1 MNTTTSLSLA
11 EAASATGMVKSGILS
26 AIKSCCLS
34 GARAE
39 VGQLRIEVA
48 QLHRELAETRERASR
63 AEQRVADVTAMLDDL
78 REQRDRW
85 QAQADR
91 LSSALT
97 DQRRKSPRWWRWRRS
112 TRDEARPQITHVRD
126 NSSDLK
132 DG

>member
-1 MNTTTSLSLA
+1 
-11 EAASATGMVKSGILS
+11 MVKSGILN
-26 AIKSCCLS
+26 AIKSCRLS

-39 VGQLRIEVA
+39 LGQLRIEAV
-48 QLHRELAETRERASR
+48 QLHRDLAETLERASR
-63 AEQRVADVTAMLDDL
+63 AEQRVADLTTMLNDM

-85 QAQADR
+85 QAQVDR

-97 DQRRKSPRWWRWRRS
+97 DRQRKPPRWWRWRRS

-132 DG
+132 SD

>member
-26 AIKSCCLS
+26 AIKSCRLR

-39 VGQLRIEVA
+39 FGQLRIEAA

-63 AEQRVADVTAMLDDL
+63 AEQRVADLTAMLDDL

-97 DQRRKSPRWWRWRRS
+97 ERRKSPQWWRWRRS

-132 DG
+132 NG